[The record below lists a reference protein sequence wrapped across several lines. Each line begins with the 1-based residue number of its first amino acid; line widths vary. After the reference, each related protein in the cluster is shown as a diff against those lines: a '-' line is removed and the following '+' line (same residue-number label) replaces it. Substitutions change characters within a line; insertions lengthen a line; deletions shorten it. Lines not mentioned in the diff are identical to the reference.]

1 MTEKARAEG
10 GRTKVDVFSTVS
22 DIYYMFLTLFAFA
35 FDSASFYLH
44 LSCITELKSNNS
56 HRTQYLYKLSH
67 AMPSITSISF
77 KSALSW
83 PPSSSFLTQLN
94 AFILAT
100 LSTLTS
106 LQPNV
111 FQIGL
116 PRKDSI
122 FQQAT
127 IWCSL
132 SPPVA
137 LPPFVT
143 SFCSAFASDGKNYV
157 ILALSFFVV
166 VLCYRLGSLARS
178 MAPSQKQGSAQVAFP
193 TTSLSQECG
202 QQRMIIG
209 GEDVGQMM
217 QEYQKSAPEL
227 SYLTM
232 TQVLRQLLLPMGS
245 VWPREYYEA
254 YHQAMRHGKMMSL
267 RKSVVLRHIKMGLVI
282 IEHSYVRTE

>member
-35 FDSASFYLH
+35 FDSSSFYLH

-106 LQPNV
+106 LQLNV
-111 FQIGL
+111 FQIG
-116 PRKDSI
+116 R
-122 FQQAT
+122 AH
-127 IWCSL
+127 
-132 SPPVA
+132 V
-137 LPPFVT
+137 
-143 SFCSAFASDGKNYV
+143 
-157 ILALSFFVV
+157 
-166 VLCYRLGSLARS
+166 
-178 MAPSQKQGSAQVAFP
+178 
-193 TTSLSQECG
+193 
-202 QQRMIIG
+202 
-209 GEDVGQMM
+209 
-217 QEYQKSAPEL
+217 
-227 SYLTM
+227 
-232 TQVLRQLLLPMGS
+232 
-245 VWPREYYEA
+245 
-254 YHQAMRHGKMMSL
+254 
-267 RKSVVLRHIKMGLVI
+267 
-282 IEHSYVRTE
+282 